1 MERWQLTQF
10 QNLPLD
16 VKIAKSR
23 LRIRE
28 WYEHYGGQV
37 NVSFSGGKD
46 NEYKFKMKSHLL
58 KV

>member
-1 MERWQLTQF
+1 MKKMRTSHDQIWIKERWQMTQF

-37 NVSFSGGKD
+37 NVVLAG
-46 NEYKFKMKSHLL
+46 N
-58 KV
+58 V